1 MQRTVSRPRNTVRC
15 ASSVRGSAVLTCCG
29 VGSRSCERTLRLLI
43 GSLVM
48 AGTGKQGESASLA
61 HRARL
66 VGPGLRPD
74 AGCGLRYDR
83 PRMIDPWLLL
93 KSISAGIAVAAP
105 GGGG

>member
-15 ASSVRGSAVLTCCG
+15 ASSVSGSAVLTCCG
-29 VGSRSCERTLRLLI
+29 VGSRSCERTLGLLI
-43 GSLVM
+43 GSVM
-48 AGTGKQGESASLA
+48 AGTAKQGESASLA

-66 VGPGLRPD
+66 VGSGLRPD
-74 AGCGLRYDR
+74 TGRGLRYDR